1 MPAQKTIVSTFLLL
15 TVAWSV
21 AGAVS
26 ISWIDGQFAP
36 KQWDI
41 DPANPSTSDV
51 ITFSGPT
58 DVFSNSCVGES
69 RLGGTPELLI
79 DAGSRVILL
88 WFRPP
93 APTICPMIWDPVAGL
108 EGEFGPLA
116 PGDWL
121 FVSLSKDIDLEIRFT
136 VLDAVAH
143 HVDAD
148 APGPS
153 YNGKSWATA
162 FLTLQDALDV
172 ANSGDEIRVAQ
183 GIYKPD
189 DGAGVTAGDRKAT
202 FHLEDGVI
210 VRGAF
215 GGYGEPDPDARDL
228 VLYET
233 ILMGDL
239 GSNDLWGILNRD
251 DNSYHVVTG
260 PAGHPGAVLEG
271 FTVTAGNADGPG
283 AHHYGGGLYNPG
295 GHLEV
300 VDCTFKGNTAAFGGA
315 IMNEGGPIAMVNTQ
329 LVGNRAFV
337 LGGGLYNSEGDA
349 TMHNVRI
356 VGNTA
361 GYSEIAGG
369 AAVYNLNGNLTLIN
383 STVVD
388 NLSPT
393 GRAIASFSWDFAG
406 ASNIEVANCILRNGG
421 DELWSNNPGGIE
433 VAYSAVEGG
442 WPGTGNIDA
451 DPQFISPGARS
462 IEGEWIDGN
471 YRLQPTSPAIDAGS
485 NAALPAD
492 IFDLDEDTDVTEP
505 LPVDLDGQPR
515 VEQTQV
521 DMGAYE
527 QLGQKPGPGPNID
540 LVICLG
546 GTCFPLLGDP
556 SAPSSSNTFIGSTA
570 LQLESNFKAKLTAQV
585 TPDPSI
591 GGKWTAWLDPD
602 VVGPGEATT
611 TLWIRGENLDLSGI
625 PGGSKDVQVATVSI
639 FAQPAP

>member
-1 MPAQKTIVSTFLLL
+1 MNTRKMIVGTFLLL
-15 TVAWSV
+15 SGFWSV
-21 AGAVS
+21 AEAARV
-26 ISWIDGQFAP
+26 SWISGQSSP
-36 KQWDI
+36 KQWNI
-41 DPANPSTSDV
+41 DPADPSTSDV

-58 DVFSNSCVGES
+58 DVYSNSCVGEGQ
-69 RLGGTPELLI
+69 LGGTPELLI
-79 DAGSRVILL
+79 DPGSRAILL

-93 APTICPMIWDPVAGL
+93 APTICPTIWDPVSGL

-116 PGDWL
+116 PGEWL
-121 FVSLSKDIDLEIRFT
+121 FASLSKEIDFNIRFT

-148 APGPS
+148 APGPLH
-153 YNGKSWATA
+153 NGKSWATA
-162 FLTLQDALDV
+162 FRTLQEALEV

-189 DGAGVTAGDRKAT
+189 DGPGVTAGDREST
-202 FHLEDGVI
+202 FQLADGLI
-210 VRGAF
+210 VRGGF

-228 VLYET
+228 LLYET

-239 GSNDLWGILNRD
+239 GGNDLWGILNRD

-260 PAGHPGAVLEG
+260 PAGHSGAVLDG

-283 AHHYGGGLYNPG
+283 ARHYGGGLYNPG
-295 GHLEV
+295 GHMEI

-315 IMNEGGPIAMVNTQ
+315 IMNEGGPLAMVNTQ

-361 GYSEIAGG
+361 GYAEIAGG

-383 STVVD
+383 STVAD
-388 NLSPT
+388 NLSPR
-393 GRAIASFSWDFAG
+393 GRAIASFSWDFTA
-406 ASNIEVANCILRNGG
+406 ASNIEAANCILYNGG
-421 DELWSNNPGGIE
+421 DELWSNNPGA
-433 VAYSAVEGG
+433 VAVSYSAVEGG

-451 DPQFISPGARS
+451 DPQFVSPGARS

-471 YRLQPTSPAIDAGS
+471 YRLQATSPAIDAGS
-485 NAALPAD
+485 DAALPAD

-505 LPVDLDGQPR
+505 LPVDLDGEPR
-515 VEQTQV
+515 IEQMQV

-527 QLGQKPGPGPNID
+527 QLGQKPGPGPNVD
-540 LVICLG
+540 LIVCIG
-546 GTCFPLLGDP
+546 GRCFPLLVDP
-556 SAPSSSNTFIGSTA
+556 GASNTFIGSIE
-570 LQLESNFKAKLTAQV
+570 LPLESNFRARLTAQV

-591 GGKWTAWLDPD
+591 NGKWTAWLDPD
-602 VVGPGEATT
+602 VVGPGQSRT
-611 TLWIRGENLDLSGI
+611 TLWVRAEGLDLSGI
-625 PGGSKDVQVATVSI
+625 PGGSKDVQVATVSL
-639 FAQPAP
+639 FAQPAQ